1 MPFNSHEYL
10 FLFLPG
16 VWIFWFLFRRW
27 GSLYGLGILIAS
39 LFFYGYREINH
50 LLLLMGSVLFNFSVG
65 SIVTGLPPYRQR
77 KRKTLLVAGIASNLV
92 LLGYFKYFNFF
103 ATGLNSLVNTG
114 MEFHQGAL
122 PLGISFFSFTQIAFL
137 VDSYQSSAQE
147 NNPVSY
153 GLFVTF
159 FPYLLSGPIV
169 RFSEVMP
176 QFKERVQKGLDYRNL
191 STGLYLLSIGLFK
204 KVALAD
210 RFSEWATAGF
220 DGPGPLN
227 FFYAWATSLSY
238 TFQIYY
244 DFSGYTDMALG
255 AALMFNIKLPVNFN
269 SPYKALDV
277 QDFWRRWHTSLSRFL
292 RDYVY
297 LPLGGNRVGEGRV
310 YFNLMVVFLVCGLWH
325 GAGWT
330 FLFWGFLYGTAA
342 VVLRFWRKTSRPLP
356 DLLAWLL
363 TFNFVNAAWVF
374 FRARTWEDALK
385 VLSGMVGLNGF
396 TLPAGWLPVFGFLQG
411 PQIQFLP
418 WKEIMGENRDA
429 YVFIPLALFVCLFF
443 KNSNQLTEE
452 FKADWK
458 SLFWIAAGAYAVL
471 HMVKRDEF
479 LYFNF

>member
-1 MPFNSHEYL
+1 MLFNSHEYL

-16 VWIFWFLFRRW
+16 VLIFFYLSRRW
-27 GSLYGLGILIAS
+27 GFHSGLGLLLAS
-39 LFFYGYREINH
+39 FFFYGVKEIDH
-50 LLLLMGSVLFNFSVG
+50 LPLLIGSVLFNFSVAR
-65 SIVTGLPPYRQR
+65 IVTGLNGHQER
-77 KRKTLLVAGIASNLV
+77 KRKALLTAGITANLV

-103 ATGLNSLVNTG
+103 VSNLNYMFPAGLEVR
-114 MEFHQGAL
+114 QGTL

-137 VDSYQSSAQE
+137 VDSYHRSARE
-147 NNPVSY
+147 DNPINY
-153 GLFVTF
+153 GLLVTF

-169 RFSEVMP
+169 RYSEVMP
-176 QFKERVQKGLDYRNL
+176 QFKERVQKALNYRNL
-191 STGLYLLSIGLFK
+191 SAGLYLLSIGLFK
-204 KVALAD
+204 KVVIAD

-277 QDFWRRWHTSLSRFL
+277 QDFWRRWHISLSRFL

-297 LPLGGNRVGEGRV
+297 IPLGGNRAGDGRV

-330 FLFWGFLYGTAA
+330 FIFWGFLYGTA
-342 VVLRFWRKTSRPLP
+342 VVVRRFWGKMSGPLP
-356 DLLAWLL
+356 DYLAWFL

-396 TLPAGWLPVFGFLQG
+396 TLPESWLPVFGFLQG
-411 PQIQFLP
+411 SHFQFLP
-418 WKEIMGENRDA
+418 WKEIMRGSRDA
-429 YVFIPLALFVCLFF
+429 YAWIPLALFVCLFF
-443 KNSNQLTEE
+443 KNSNQMTEE

-458 SLFWIAAGAYAVL
+458 SLIWIAAGAYAVL